1 MPKQKKGYSLKEQV
15 QIFYVMPLGW
25 KTFITESV
33 AMQQSNYYHQC
44 RGSERMC
51 VISVI
56 HLAPS
61 GTCINRF
68 SSPGGESL
76 YDASRR

>member
-1 MPKQKKGYSLKEQV
+1 MTKQKKGYSLKEQV
-15 QIFYVMPLGW
+15 QIFYVVPLGW
-25 KTFITESV
+25 KTFIMKSATMLHS
-33 AMQQSNYYHQC
+33 SNDHQC
-44 RGSERMC
+44 KGSEGVC
-51 VISVI
+51 VFVCVMNAL

-76 YDASRR
+76 

>member
-1 MPKQKKGYSLKEQV
+1 MTKQKKKGYSLKEQV

-25 KTFITESV
+25 KTFITKSA
-33 AMQQSNYYHQC
+33 AMQQSNYHQC
-44 RGSERMC
+44 KGMC